1 VAYNLWLVDRNLDQ
15 AKAIA
20 ASLRTPEVRALGL
33 ETGDAVQVSCN
44 LLSPDLVGPAE
55 VYDRV
60 VARAAVARAELVG
73 LVPAAVLSRIP
84 RSRWVELDLAADR
97 TIESRLR
104 R

>member
-44 LLSPDLVGPAE
+44 LIEPDVVGPAE
-55 VYDRV
+55 VYARV
-60 VARAAVARAELVG
+60 AARVAVARAELVG

-84 RSRWVELDLAADR
+84 RSRWVELDLADDR